1 MQDTILRVFVLAVSL
16 LYPIPREDRTGQV
29 QDDHIMG
36 MQEREDWLLRERA
49 KLEQEVSPLV
59 TQEEGPIDQNPLQ
72 LEVQQVYQ
80 IDQNHYQKG
89 LEETLIEQK
98 HSQENKEEKDEEK
111 KEGSH
116 IDHKLSQVHQDVPQ
130 TEQNLSPED
139 KEQSI
144 IDLSLSL
151 TLSQGND
158 QEQPASDTE
167 ASHNDKKL
175 YHLDKDMANVN
186 QQWPQEVQ
194 TGSCHSDQQTSP
206 ERQEKSQVDQQQSKT
221 DQEAEQK
228 VPPNFSTSE
237 GNQQE
242 HLTDQP
248 SNTHQEVKVPP
259 NLRKA
264 DDQQHLTEQYNTN
277 QEETPIIS
285 ETSKDDQQQ
294 EHVTNIIDSESDYT

>member
-16 LYPIPREDRTGQV
+16 LYPIPRENRTGQV
-29 QDDHIMG
+29 QEQDVHIMG
-36 MQEREDWLLRERA
+36 MRKREDWLLRERA

-59 TQEEGPIDQNPLQ
+59 IQEEGPIDQKPLQ
-72 LEVQQVYQ
+72 LEVQQVFQ

-98 HSQENKEEKDEEK
+98 HSQENKEEKDEDKE
-111 KEGSH
+111 EGSH
-116 IDHKLSQVHQDVPQ
+116 SDHKLSQVHQDVPK

-139 KEQSI
+139 KEQST
-144 IDLSLSL
+144 IDLRLSL

-186 QQWPQEVQ
+186 PHWPQEVQ
-194 TGSCHSDQQTSP
+194 SGSCHSDQRASP
-206 ERQEKSQVDQQQSKT
+206 EHQEESQVGQLQSKT
-221 DQEAEQK
+221 DQEAEQE
-228 VPPNFSTSE
+228 VPPIFSTSSE

-259 NLRKA
+259 NLRKS
-264 DDQQHLTEQYNTN
+264 DDQQHLTEQYITN
-277 QEETPIIS
+277 QEETPILS
-285 ETSKDDQQQ
+285 ESSKDDQQ
-294 EHVTNIIDSESDYT
+294 